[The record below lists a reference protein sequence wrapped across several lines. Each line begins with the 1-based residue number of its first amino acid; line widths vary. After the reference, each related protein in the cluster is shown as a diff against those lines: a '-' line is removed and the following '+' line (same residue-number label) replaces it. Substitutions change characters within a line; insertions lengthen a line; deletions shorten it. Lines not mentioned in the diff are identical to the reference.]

1 MGIARRESLSSGCST
16 FSLGFL
22 CATGNSCNS
31 GKAFRPLFWIL
42 RPPHTDCPHSTISSC
57 RPVAS
62 GSAAVLETRGRGGA
76 EPNSRRAGAGTPAG
90 ARERATERV
99 RTPYGLPTGYRR
111 GRSPSSPVPSICEF
125 TVLTLDFFRLVFDTR
140 GSRTA
145 TLSCSYYVV
154 LCLGVRIRYHG
165 DRRRAGRP
173 PRRPPA
179 APPRAAPPALVARA
193 TGRSPSCRGR
203 GWDGTRGGARG
214 PPRGRAEGV
223 SQDPAG
229 CGGRSGHAG
238 ARDGGRSRKR
248 CPARRFVPLPAL
260 IPHAQTATVEYRR
273 PCARCRGAGP
283 RGRVFGLTSR

>member
-42 RPPHTDCPHSTISSC
+42 RAPHTDCPHSTISSR

-62 GSAAVLETRGRGGA
+62 GSAASSKPGGGA
-76 EPNSRRAGAGTPAG
+76 GRNRTAAGPAPEPP
-90 ARERATERV
+90 RERGNGNRTRPNPVRAT
-99 RTPYGLPTGYRR
+99 YGLPARPITLQSR
-111 GRSPSSPVPSICEF
+111 PVHLSSDSR
-125 TVLTLDFFRLVFDTR
+125 DFFRLVFDTR

-179 APPRAAPPALVARA
+179 APARPRPRSSLVPPVGRRRVGDGVGTAPAA
-193 TGRSPSCRGR
+193 GRVDR
-203 GWDGTRGGARG
+203 RGGGRRG
-214 PPRGRAEGV
+214 CPRTQRGV
-223 SQDPAG
+223 G
-229 CGGRSGHAG
+229 GGRVTRLAG
-238 ARDGGRSRKR
+238 ARDGGASAEDAPLAVSCHFPHLSR
-248 CPARRFVPLPAL
+248 
-260 IPHAQTATVEYRR
+260 TRR
-273 PCARCRGAGP
+273 PRPLSTADLVPAAGAPDRAGVFSDSLHARD
-283 RGRVFGLTSR
+283 

>member
-42 RPPHTDCPHSTISSC
+42 RAPHTDCPHSTISKS
-57 RPVAS
+57 PS
-62 GSAAVLETRGRGGA
+62 GRLRVRCLLETRRAGRGGT
-76 EPNSRRAGAGTPAG
+76 EQPPGRRRNPRGSAGTG
-90 ARERATERV
+90 TERV

-111 GRSPSSPVPSICEF
+111 GRSPSSPVPS
-125 TVLTLDFFRLVFDTR
+125 TSDVLTLDFFRLVFDTR

-145 TLSCSYYVV
+145 TLSCSYYVYV
-154 LCLGVRIRYHG
+154 YHYHG
-165 DRRRAGRP
+165 DRRRADVRRDAPPP
-173 PRRPPA
+173 PR
-179 APPRAAPPALVARA
+179 RAAPPALVARA

-238 ARDGGRSRKR
+238 ARDGGVAEDAPLR
-248 CPARRFVPLPAL
+248 RRFVPLPAL